1 MKFIAIYIVKLYQYT
16 LSPLLGPRCRF
27 EPSCSHYSIE
37 AFKTHGFFRG
47 IKLTLF
53 RIIRCHPFNKGGFD
67 PVPSKAKE
75 KTRYEKE

>member
-1 MKFIAIYIVKLYQYT
+1 MKFIAIYIVKIYQYT

-37 AFKTHGFFRG
+37 AFKTHGFFKG

-53 RIIRCHPFNKGGFD
+53 RIIRCHPFTKGGFD
-67 PVPSKAKE
+67 PVPSKQKE
-75 KTRYEKE
+75 KKHYEKE